1 MAQIKNI
8 TLDSVRIIPRDSGF
22 LDRKLGARGEVFFDE
37 DTNTLRLFDGV
48 IPGGIPL
55 LKADF
60 SNADGV
66 IGAAVAETAPTGSNI
81 SPGTIWFNTTNGRLY
96 ILYNDGTSTQW
107 VQPTTPSYGAGG
119 GGGASSL
126 TDLTDIQISS
136 PTTGQVLKYNGTAW
150 VNGTDN
156 VGTGGGGAGATTLDE
171 LSDVILSTPSYQQVL
186 QYNGTTWVNS
196 TLITGATNL
205 DGLSDVAIS
214 SPTTNQ
220 VLKYNGTNW
229 VNSTQTAAATD
240 FALLTE
246 VVATTNLTIDKIY
259 LPAITMLVVTPN
271 GATSYLFDQYSG
283 NNPTIY
289 AINGTTIAFNLQ
301 CSGHP
306 FAIQDSTGTNYSLGL
321 YHVDTGGVVSTGIN
335 AQGKTSGTLYWK
347 IPSTVTGNYRY
358 QCTAHIAMVGA
369 ISVKTFA
376 SI

>member
-1 MAQIKNI
+1 MSQIKNI

-22 LDRKLGARGEVFFDE
+22 LDRKLGARGEVFFDQ

-60 SNADGV
+60 SNAQGV
-66 IGAAVAETAPTGSNI
+66 VGAAVADTAPTGSNVY
-81 SPGTIWFNTTNGRLY
+81 PGTIWFNSSNGRLY
-96 ILYNDGTSTQW
+96 ILYSDGTSTQW

-119 GGGASSL
+119 GGGGASAL
-126 TDLTDIQISS
+126 TDLTDIQLSS
-136 PTTGQVLKYNGTAW
+136 PTSGQVLKYNGTKW

-156 VGTGGGGAGATTLDE
+156 VGTGGGVGATTLDE
-171 LSDVILSTPSYQQVL
+171 LSDVVISTPLYQQVL

-196 TLITGATNL
+196 TLVTGATNL
-205 DGLSDVAIS
+205 DGLSDVTVS

-220 VLKYNGTNW
+220 VLKYNGTAW

-259 LPAITMLVVTPN
+259 LPAITMLVVGNN
-271 GATSYLFDQYSG
+271 GASSYLFDQYSG

-301 CSGHP
+301 CAGHP
-306 FAIQDSTGTNYSLGL
+306 FAIQDSTGTAYNTGL
-321 YHVDTGGVVSTGIN
+321 YHVDTGGVVSTGSA
-335 AQGKTSGTLYWK
+335 AQGRSNGTLYWK
-347 IPSTVTGNYRY
+347 IPNSVTGNYRY

-369 ISVKTFA
+369 ITVKTFA
-376 SI
+376 SL